1 MNPLILKRSFTV
13 QSFRSEAVEGR
24 DMPDL
29 VGHAAVFDQP
39 IDFYWFTESIARGAF
54 AEALKRSDDTRAL
67 FNHDPNLILGRTP
80 KTLSMEEDETGLFVR
95 ISPPNTQLGRDMVIS
110 IDRGDISQMS
120 FAFIPEKEEYSD
132 SEDQEKPHFT
142 VTQVRLFDVS
152 PVTYPAYPTTDIGVD
167 EARAVFGREISQEQ
181 FEARRQRCLMHQAA
195 KADPAALKQLRD
207 REIEIFRL
215 K

>member
-1 MNPLILKRSFTV
+1 
-13 QSFRSEAVEGR
+13 
-24 DMPDL
+24 MPDL

-39 IDFYWFTESIARGAF
+39 IDFRWFTESIAPGAF
-54 AEALKRSDDTRAL
+54 TEALKRGDDTRAL
-67 FNHDPNLILGRTP
+67 FNHDPNLILGRSP

-95 ISPPNTQLGRDMVIS
+95 ISPPDTQLGRDMVTWIN
-110 IDRGDISQMS
+110 RGDISQMS
-120 FAFIPEKEEYSD
+120 FAFIPEKEEFDD
-132 SEDQEKPHFT
+132 SEDRDKPHFT

-167 EARAVFGREISQEQ
+167 EARALFGRDVSQDE

-195 KADPAALKQLRD
+195 KVDPAALKQLRD
-207 REIEIFRL
+207 REIEIFRM